1 MTRSLRNSITFIL
14 LILCGLFSAAQA
26 QHDSTVTVTHKDS
39 LDYYDMNL
47 EQLLKLK
54 GHDLPTE
61 LESLVNS
68 LIAVAS
74 KKPLSSR
81 ESPSI
86 VSLVT
91 AEEIKNS
98 GARDL
103 IDVLRMVPGFDFG
116 VDVEGV
122 VGIGTRGCWAHEGK
136 ILLLIDG
143 QEMNEMLYATTQF
156 GNHYPID
163 QIKRIEIIRGPGS
176 AIYGGYAE
184 YGVINIIT
192 KSGADINGISL
203 SALYGQM
210 QNGMGRENLSLAA
223 GKKIKDFEFSITGLA
238 GLGNRSDQVYTDFG
252 GKTFDMAG
260 KSSLNPNNLNIGLS
274 WKGLSFRGIYDSYQ
288 TMVGDGYNSVANPPY
303 HQDFNS
309 MLGELKYV
317 WKLSDKITIT
327 PRVNY
332 KRQEPWLTPK
342 TDSVPAFNFLAER
355 ITGNLTLSYNLNR
368 HINIV
373 AGGEVFN
380 DRAIERDGGLFVD
393 SSKTV
398 SYMNYAGFVQGV
410 LKYPIVN
417 FIFGARY
424 DKNSQYGDALVPR
437 VGLTKKMDRFHFK
450 LLYSQSFRAPAIE
463 NINQA
468 LSPSGIKPERTEV
481 AELEV
486 GYQLTRKSILTVNI
500 YNISTLNPIV
510 YYVVGNNTD
519 AYINFGH
526 SGTRGVEAEFK
537 TRHEWGYL
545 TANYAFYTSQGNTE
559 VPAYM
564 VPGHSDLLL
573 AFPAHK
579 INLSAS
585 INAGKHLSINP
596 SFQYRSESYGYTKNP
611 DSLNPVMPVLARFN
625 QQFFANL
632 FLNYNNLFVK
642 GLSAGLGVYD
652 IFDEKVLY
660 IEPYNGP
667 HAPLP
672 GPSREFILRIR
683 YDFQTGKK
691 E

>member
-1 MTRSLRNSITFIL
+1 MTRSLRYSIPFIL
-14 LILCGLFSAAQA
+14 FILCGFFSPAQA
-26 QHDSTVTVTHKDS
+26 QHDSTSSVMHKDS

-143 QEMNEMLYATTQF
+143 QEMNEMLYASTQF

-203 SALYGQM
+203 SAQYGQM
-210 QNGMGRENLSLAA
+210 QNGMARENLSLAA
-223 GKKIKDFEFSITGLA
+223 GKKLKDFEFSITGMA

-288 TMVGDGYNSVANPPY
+288 TMVGDGYNAVANPPY

-309 MLGELKYV
+309 MLAELKYV

-342 TDSVPAFNFLAER
+342 TDSVAAFNFLAER
-355 ITGNLTLSYNLNR
+355 ITGNLTLSYNINR

-380 DRAIERDGGLFVD
+380 DRALERDGGLFVD

-398 SYMNYAGFVQGV
+398 SYMNYAGFLQGV

-468 LSPSGIKPERTEV
+468 LTPSGIRPERTEV

-510 YYVVGNNTD
+510 YYVVGYNTD

-579 INLSAS
+579 INLIAS

-611 DSLNPVMPVLARFN
+611 DSINPVMPVLARFK